1 MIWTSGLE
9 NKHDIYGRIEQNS
22 EPLIQRG
29 SKHVLCVKSE
39 AVLSEEYKLVKTLFY
54 ESSTNILEIL
64 LALSVGWDSNLVVS
78 LQEERGH
85 LEEQKILY

>member
-1 MIWTSGLE
+1 M
-9 NKHDIYGRIEQNS
+9 
-22 EPLIQRG
+22 
-29 SKHVLCVKSE
+29 
-39 AVLSEEYKLVKTLFY
+39 LSEEYKLVKTLFY